1 MIIKKKT
8 LLLESFGQEEATRK
22 IVRDIITVY
31 KQEYD
36 GEFYLPEHLN
46 DESLEYEFPKITIS
60 VELILEAD
68 ENIGDYKIN
77 AAIWKDEDV
86 ITVKVVYNPKVKNK
100 ITYDLIGSLNE
111 IIHHELQHYKQ
122 RTLNTFDLYSD
133 EEPEDPF
140 MYYTQPHEIDAQ
152 VAGFKRMSKITQRPF
167 EQVVRNWF
175 NTHKDIHNLPENK
188 MEEVISII
196 LKHRH

>member
-8 LLLESFGQEEATRK
+8 LLIEGFGQDAATRK
-22 IVRDIITVY
+22 IVRDIITVF
-31 KQEYD
+31 KQEHD
-36 GEFYLPEHLN
+36 GEFYLPEHLD

-60 VELILEAD
+60 VELILDAD

-86 ITVKVVYNPKVKNK
+86 ITVKIVYNPNVKNK

-111 IIHHELQHYKQ
+111 VIHHELQHYKQ
-122 RTLNTFDLYSD
+122 RELGMYDLYD
-133 EEPEDPF
+133 DEPEDPF
-140 MYYTQPHEIDAQ
+140 LYYTQPHEIDAQ
-152 VAGFKRMSKITQRPF
+152 VSGFKRMSKVTKRPF

-175 NTHKDIHNLPENK
+175 RTHKDIHKIPEEK
-188 MEEVISII
+188 IEEVISII
-196 LKHRH
+196 LKHKG